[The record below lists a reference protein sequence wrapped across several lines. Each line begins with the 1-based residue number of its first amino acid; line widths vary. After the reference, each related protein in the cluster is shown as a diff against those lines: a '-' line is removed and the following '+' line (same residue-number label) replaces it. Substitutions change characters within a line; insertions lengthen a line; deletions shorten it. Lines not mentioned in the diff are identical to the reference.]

1 MRPRLGGREAT
12 GVRGERNG
20 ELSQCSPHA
29 SAALNVCLVR
39 IFIVSLLFGAVL
51 GLAACRSAPKSSAR
65 IYEGNAP
72 SIKFHESHAG
82 GPIGSY

>member
-1 MRPRLGGREAT
+1 MRPRLGGGEAT
-12 GVRGERNG
+12 GVRVERNG

-29 SAALNVCLVR
+29 RAALKVRLVR
-39 IFIVSLLFGAVL
+39 ILIVSLLLGAVL
-51 GLAACRSAPKSSAR
+51 GLASCRSAPKSSAR

-72 SIKFHESHAG
+72 SIKYHESHAG

>member
-1 MRPRLGGREAT
+1 MLATRPTSAN
-12 GVRGERNG
+12 VR
-20 ELSQCSPHA
+20 P
-29 SAALNVCLVR
+29 VR
-39 IFIVSLLFGAVL
+39 ILIVFLLLLGAVL

-72 SIKFHESHAG
+72 SIKYHESYAG